1 MHENVSFIMEEIM
14 AGRLIHV
21 SKEQIQKAF
30 PMVMIMPVTD
40 EETSTS
46 IHLLYNS
53 PAQYVYMLFFSQ
65 LFTSSYS
72 SSSHFLIDDLLLT
85 R

>member
-1 MHENVSFIMEEIM
+1 MMHENISFIMEEIM
-14 AGRLIHV
+14 AGHLVHV
-21 SKEQIQKAF
+21 SIEQIQKAF

-53 PAQYVYMLFFSQ
+53 PSQYVY
-65 LFTSSYS
+65 THSSRYS
-72 SSSHFLIDDLLLT
+72 SRFPT
-85 R
+85 RFPT